1 MKVGVANATEKNFDL
16 HVAVRWI
23 PTRNC
28 GRSQW
33 RCLTGGGIGF
43 RFVSAW
49 MHTSI
54 LCNNALA
61 SSDGI
66 VLCSLSNLSRIVSPV
81 QERLSL
87 SATAIE
93 ITRFTVF
100 FQLRH
105 VSANGAPTGDLPQ
118 VILAAAPAI
127 ISAIPLDPASRIFG
141 VNPTFAPPFR
151 QWLRRVHPKIVHRR
165 SRPI

>member
-16 HVAVRWI
+16 HVAVCWI
-23 PTRNC
+23 APRNC

-49 MHTSI
+49 RHTSI

-81 QERLSL
+81 QERLPL

-93 ITRFTVF
+93 IARFAVL

-105 VSANGAPTGDLPQ
+105 MAPNS
-118 VILAAAPAI
+118 APA
-127 ISAIPLDPASRIFG
+127 PNLP
-141 VNPTFAPPFR
+141 
-151 QWLRRVHPKIVHRR
+151 
-165 SRPI
+165 